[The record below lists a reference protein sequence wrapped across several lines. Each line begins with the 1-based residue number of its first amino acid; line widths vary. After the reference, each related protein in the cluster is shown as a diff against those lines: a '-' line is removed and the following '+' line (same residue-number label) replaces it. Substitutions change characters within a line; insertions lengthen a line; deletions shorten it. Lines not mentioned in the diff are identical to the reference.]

1 MPRIR
6 YTDANGNVR
15 EKVFSGRLRLGR
27 HPSQDIQILDR
38 VVSKEHAVIE
48 AREDGVYVW
57 DAGSRN
63 GTQRNGRT
71 IDGTERL
78 DDGDEIRIGSTTLT
92 LIGEAVPEATAPES
106 NKSDGGKTRVTI
118 LDDAMG
124 SAIRKR
130 LRETGNH
137 HFLSAELIDD
147 MEQLR
152 RDYEKLRIANELNRA
167 VALEFDLDRLLN
179 RILEKAFEMFAA
191 DRGVI
196 LLLDGNS
203 GELVPAATRARF
215 EQMAAGGH
223 IRISRTILREVID
236 EKTAVL
242 SSDAQM
248 DSRFGGAHSIIMA
261 GIRSTMSV
269 PLMYRERLL
278 GVIHLDSQLAAGA
291 FTEKDLG
298 LLTGFASQAANAIE
312 HSRLVERT
320 KNEAL
325 AREQLGRL
333 LPQHLVDDVMEGRID
348 VKRGG
353 DTREATVLFADIRGF
368 TAMSERYDAQA
379 IVGML
384 NSYFEVMVDVIFRY
398 GGTLDKFVG
407 DEIMAL
413 FGAPVSHPDDPYRA
427 VKTAL
432 EMKDVLEQFNRERRA
447 AGMQE
452 VAIGIGINTGLCVA
466 GYLGSSKALEYT
478 VIGDTVNTGARICSI
493 AKASEIII
501 SENTYTLVKDYF
513 EVVELPPTQVKGKS
527 QALKI
532 FNVVGEKH
540 GGHFGVE
547 HTRPA

>member
-48 AREDGVYVW
+48 ARDDGVYVW

-92 LIGEAVPEATAPES
+92 LVGEPAPVATTPEAGRKDT
-106 NKSDGGKTRVTI
+106 GKTRVTI

-147 MEQLR
+147 LEQLR

-196 LLLDGNS
+196 LLLDEAS
-203 GELVPAATRARF
+203 GELTPAATRARF

-333 LPQHLVDDVMEGRID
+333 LPQHLVDDVMEGRVD

-384 NSYFEVMVDVIFRY
+384 NNYFEVMVDVIFRH

-407 DEIMAL
+407 DEIMAVW
-413 FGAPVSHPDDPYRA
+413 GAPIAAGDHCIRA
-427 VKTAL
+427 VQAAIEMQRAL
-432 EMKDVLEQFNRERRA
+432 EAFNRERVA
-447 AGMQE
+447 AGDEPVLM
-452 VAIGIGINTGLCVA
+452 GIGINTGEMVA
-466 GYLGSSKALEYT
+466 GYMGSSKAMDYT
-478 VIGDTVNTGARICSI
+478 VIGDTVNTGSRLCSAASPGDIIVSESVIRVVHRVVRWERLEAR
-493 AKASEIII
+493 
-501 SENTYTLVKDYF
+501 
-513 EVVELPPTQVKGKS
+513 ELKGKREPVP
-527 QALKI
+527 LYR
-532 FNVVGEKH
+532 VLGEA
-540 GGHFGVE
+540 G
-547 HTRPA
+547 

>member
-407 DEIMAL
+407 DEIMAVW
-413 FGAPVSHPDDPYRA
+413 GAPIAAEDHCSRA
-427 VKTAL
+427 VMAAIEMQSAL
-432 EMKDVLEQFNRERRA
+432 ADFNRARQA
-447 AGMQE
+447 AGDEPVLMG
-452 VAIGIGINTGLCVA
+452 VGINSGEMVA
-466 GYLGSSKALEYT
+466 GYMGSSKAMDYT
-478 VIGDTVNTGARICSI
+478 VIGDTVNTGSRLCSAASPGDIIVSEAVIRVVHRDVRWERLEARS
-493 AKASEIII
+493 
-501 SENTYTLVKDYF
+501 L
-513 EVVELPPTQVKGKS
+513 KGKRDPVP
-527 QALKI
+527 LYR
-532 FNVVGEKH
+532 VLGEA
-540 GGHFGVE
+540 G
-547 HTRPA
+547 

>member
-92 LIGEAVPEATAPES
+92 LIGEAVPEATAPDP

-407 DEIMAL
+407 DEIMAVW
-413 FGAPVSHPDDPYRA
+413 GAPIAAEDHCSRA
-427 VKTAL
+427 VMAAIEMQSAL
-432 EMKDVLEQFNRERRA
+432 ADFNRARQA
-447 AGMQE
+447 AGDEPVLMG
-452 VAIGIGINTGLCVA
+452 VGINSGEMVA
-466 GYLGSSKALEYT
+466 GYMGSSKAMDYT
-478 VIGDTVNTGARICSI
+478 VIGDTVNTGSRLCSAASPGDIIVSEAVIRVVHRDVRWERLEARS
-493 AKASEIII
+493 
-501 SENTYTLVKDYF
+501 L
-513 EVVELPPTQVKGKS
+513 KGKRDPVP
-527 QALKI
+527 LYR
-532 FNVVGEKH
+532 VLGEA
-540 GGHFGVE
+540 G
-547 HTRPA
+547 